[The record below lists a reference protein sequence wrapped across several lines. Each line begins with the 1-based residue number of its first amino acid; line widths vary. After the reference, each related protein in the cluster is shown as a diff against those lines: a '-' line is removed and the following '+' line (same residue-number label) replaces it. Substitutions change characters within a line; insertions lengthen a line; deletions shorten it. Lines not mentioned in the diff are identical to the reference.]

1 MLRCWLGEVGE
12 CRGNGIWRTE
22 RGVGIGSVETDMPL
36 SFAEGRLG
44 EAVPDGSMLACEVD
58 LLSFCFDTPPLFAI
72 VCRIFNCGVLDA
84 REG

>member
-1 MLRCWLGEVGE
+1 MLRCWLGEVRE
-12 CRGNGIWRTE
+12 CCGNGIWRTE

-44 EAVPDGSMLACEVD
+44 EAAPDGSPLACEMD
-58 LLSFCFDTPPLFAI
+58 RLSFCFDAPPLLAI
-72 VCRIFNCGVLDA
+72 VCRIVNCGVLGA